1 MLMIQMD
8 FLYTTVEYFESAM
21 TDELQSRPSEAQ
33 LFKGNAMHYGR
44 MKMISSVEET
54 PKVTTTKGEFDLL
67 GQSWVLHE
75 KSTMKP

>member
-8 FLYTTVEYFESAM
+8 FIGTTAECFESAI
-21 TDELQSRPSEAQ
+21 TDELQNRVSEAQ
-33 LFKGNAMHYGR
+33 VFKGNAMHYGR
-44 MKMISSVEET
+44 MKMISSAEKT